1 MNDSFEDRLKS
12 LKPGTLPDT
21 LRRRLDLPPPSPR
34 SRRVIPAGFAA
45 AAAACLAALLWRES
59 AVPPPGPVNAGVP
72 AFAGQRSS
80 QVTGV
85 QPLSV
90 ITDESNRLW
99 KMMEVNWVE
108 EDTLVSAA
116 RPSAVRTQDHYRT
129 VVPVAVQF
137 D

>member
-12 LKPGTLPDT
+12 LKPGTLPDE
-21 LRRRLDLPPPSPR
+21 LRRRLDLPPAVPR
-34 SRRVIPAGFAA
+34 SRRMIRIGFAA

-59 AVPPPGPVNAGVP
+59 AAPPPGPLNVSSPV
-72 AFAGQRSS
+72 FAGQRSS
-80 QVTGV
+80 HVTGV

-116 RPSAVRTQDHYRT
+116 RPSAVRMQDHYRT

>member
-12 LKPGTLPDT
+12 LRPGTLPDE
-21 LRRRLDLPPPSPR
+21 LRRRLDLPPAAPR
-34 SRRVIPAGFAA
+34 SRRVIRIGFAA
-45 AAAACLAALLWRES
+45 AAAACLAALLS
-59 AVPPPGPVNAGVP
+59 AVPRPGPVNVRTP
-72 AFAGQRSS
+72 AFAGQRSTH
-80 QVTGV
+80 VTGV

-116 RPSAVRTQDHYRT
+116 RPSAVRMQDHYRT